1 MVNKKEVAYRDLIA
15 SLVSLVEE
23 QSKAK
28 DVHIGLAGFSGQQV
42 INVLE
47 SIADTSGKYIDSV
60 DRFQLEVSKEEEE
73 ITRKRFTESKKASAT
88 QKALDE
94 YYDAARNLC
103 DAQATYMIALEKLS
117 KTLDNP
123 DRLLAI
129 INHVQL
135 PAVQVTV
142 TTREQDKKQ
151 AGVSG
156 EEMVILEHLPEAENW
171 KVDRTQSERMMA
183 AWLYLFYINRLQDQR
198 RARTNVQTNS
208 VVVSRSS
215 SEWSQAS
222 GRKVGKGRKTQR
234 APAR

>member
-1 MVNKKEVAYRDLIA
+1 MNKCQELARVWFEEVVTKKEVAYRDLIA

-28 DVHIGLAGFSGQQV
+28 DLQIGIAGFSDQQV
-42 INVLE
+42 VSVLE
-47 SIADTSGKYIDSV
+47 SISDTSGKYIDSI

-73 ITRKRFTESKKASAT
+73 ITRKRFTESKKASPA
-88 QKALDE
+88 QKALDD
-94 YYDAARNLC
+94 YYDAAKDLC
-103 DAQATYMIALEKLS
+103 QAQAMYMVKLEKLS

-156 EEMVILEHLPEAENW
+156 EEMVILEHLPEAENLESGSS
-171 KVDRTQSERMMA
+171 TQ
-183 AWLYLFYINRLQDQR
+183 
-198 RARTNVQTNS
+198 
-208 VVVSRSS
+208 
-215 SEWSQAS
+215 
-222 GRKVGKGRKTQR
+222 
-234 APAR
+234 